1 MLAKCLLVM
10 IMLNGKLNK
19 GLCLDGDFFVPFIL
33 FSLLQLKNVIY
44 RNNLIFTVPKL
55 ITHLSFSDYNLPSP
69 KKVRQFSPKV
79 NEMKEVIAL

>member
-19 GLCLDGDFFVPFIL
+19 GLCLDGDFFCTSYSLFIITVY
-33 FSLLQLKNVIY
+33 K
-44 RNNLIFTVPKL
+44 NNLIFTVPKL
-55 ITHLSFSDYNLPSP
+55 ITHLSFFDYNLPSP

>member
-19 GLCLDGDFFVPFIL
+19 GLCLDGVFFLPFIL

-44 RNNLIFTVPKL
+44 KNNLIFTVPKL

-69 KKVRQFSPKV
+69 KKVRQFSLKV

>member
-33 FSLLQLKNVIY
+33 FSLFQLKNVIY
-44 RNNLIFTVPKL
+44 KNNLIFTVPKL
-55 ITHLSFSDYNLPSP
+55 ITHLSFFDYNLPSP